1 MNVLDNIIEDSWRLS
16 GPAETMKWELNW
28 VMHPGGL
35 WKLDTMR
42 VIWETSTTALQ
53 LRRGVSVSP
62 IVPKTPCD
70 RRGRGDEDRTG
81 ARGQQWAYCPLLA
94 WYGLTAREW
103 YQAKTTDLIQSAL
116 LSAAAGWWGGR
127 IIIEVLFQLALPT
140 PASIS
145 LNFTSGAVC
154 PHTSKS

>member
-1 MNVLDNIIEDSWRLS
+1 MKTFRTCRHHEISAQLGHAPGRPLIIGHYEGNLGDFHEGSS
-16 GPAETMKWELNW
+16 DKNG
-28 VMHPGGL
+28 
-35 WKLDTMR
+35 
-42 VIWETSTTALQ
+42 Q
-53 LRRGVSVSP
+53 LCGSDC
-62 IVPKTPCD
+62 PKTPCD
-70 RRGRGDEDRTG
+70 PGGRGDEDRTG
-81 ARGQQWAYCPLLA
+81 AKGQQWAYCLGLA

-103 YQAKTTDLIQSAL
+103 YQAKTTDLIQSVF

-127 IIIEVLFQLALPT
+127 IIIEALFQLAHPT